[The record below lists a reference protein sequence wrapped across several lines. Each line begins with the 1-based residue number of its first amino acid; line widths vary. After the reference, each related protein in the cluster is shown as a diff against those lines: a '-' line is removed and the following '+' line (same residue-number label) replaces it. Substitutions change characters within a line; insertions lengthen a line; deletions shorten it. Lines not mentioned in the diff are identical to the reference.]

1 MDLEPVSC
9 KYARAAGRRPAPYPM
24 KRNRKINRI
33 LVYESL
39 GFLLVMAM
47 SWVDELLH
55 LPGLLFGG
63 GVNAADWR
71 ESMMESALTA
81 VVWLVVVYL
90 TRRLLLR
97 LRYMEGFL
105 RMCASCRRVDHE
117 GQWVPVEI
125 FFQRK
130 LDVRTTHGLCPEC
143 ARRILETLP

>member
-1 MDLEPVSC
+1 M
-9 KYARAAGRRPAPYPM
+9 KTNRRV
-24 KRNRKINRI
+24 NRI

-39 GFLLVMAM
+39 GFLLVIAM
-47 SWVDELLH
+47 SWLDELLN

-63 GVNAADWR
+63 SGNEADWR
-71 ESMMESALTA
+71 EGAMESAVA
-81 VVWLVVVYL
+81 IVVWVVVVYL

-117 GQWVPVEI
+117 GQWVPVEV
-125 FFQRK
+125 FFDRK

-143 ARRILETLP
+143 ARKIIETLP